1 MAMITPACGRGTIM
15 PARLPGTALMVASA
29 LAIALGTGLM
39 ACPARAQTPSPDAA
53 NAATPAATTAARPV
67 HTVYSAAAL
76 YNLANSYARAG
87 KPALAVLNYQRA
99 RLLAPHDPDIEANL
113 RYVREASHLPPEPQD
128 RFTRAIALAGPT
140 ALSWMG
146 VAGVLMMG
154 AGLLATRAS
163 LARRMALGCGI
174 VLVGLT
180 TGNAAMLWPKL
191 HEAVVL
197 TAATPARVSPVPMG
211 DPLFVLPEAETVR
224 ITAEREDFVLVR
236 TKAGRA
242 GWVSRAAL
250 APVVPR

>member
-1 MAMITPACGRGTIM
+1 MALITPVRGHGAIM
-15 PARLPGTALMVASA
+15 AARAPGTALIVASA
-29 LAIALGTGLM
+29 LVIGLGACLM
-39 ACPARAQTPSPDAA
+39 ACPTRAQSASP
-53 NAATPAATTAARPV
+53 NATPA
-67 HTVYSAAAL
+67 HTVYSASAL

-87 KPALAVLNYQRA
+87 QPALAVLNYQRA

-128 RFTRAIALAGPT
+128 RFTRAVTSVGPT

-146 VAGVLMMG
+146 LVGVFMMG
-154 AGLLATRAS
+154 TGSLATRAS

-174 VLVGLT
+174 VLAGLT
-180 TGNAAMLWPKL
+180 VGNAVMLWPKL

-224 ITAEREDFVLVR
+224 ITAEREDFVLVQ

-242 GWVSRAAL
+242 GWVSRANL